1 MKKTTLS
8 VTAVLILIWQVGQA
22 QEEAPK
28 PSREE
33 CTMACDEQS
42 DACMGEAEGDQNK
55 AKACDDAYA
64 ECLARCG

>member
-1 MKKTTLS
+1 MKKLTMS
-8 VTAVLILIWQVGQA
+8 VMAALCLTALGAIA

-42 DACMGEAEGDQNK
+42 DTCMSEAEGDSKK
-55 AKACDDAYA
+55 AKACDDAYS
-64 ECLARCG
+64 ECLAGCG